1 MVKATHTAGEG
12 KVDGGTRAAIL
23 TVASRLFAQHG
34 YHGTTTR
41 EIADGV
47 GIRQPSLFHHF
58 GSKAAIMQALL
69 EHDLSTAVRRAE
81 RTARITAPAGV
92 RLYRYLVD
100 DVEHVARSPYNLAG
114 VYTEEVRASPEF
126 EVWHRKRH
134 RLHRAIER
142 MVRDGV
148 DDGEFVDMA
157 PRLVREAILGVL
169 GRTLSSYSGG
179 QAPFDGAMTD
189 QIAGFVL
196 RALLV
201 DPSALARV
209 RRAAHELET

>member
-1 MVKATHTAGEG
+1 MVKTRATTEG
-12 KVDGGTRAAIL
+12 RIDGGTRVAIL
-23 TVASRLFAQHG
+23 TIASRLFAQHG

-58 GSKAAIMQALL
+58 GSKAAIMEALL
-69 EHDLSTAVRRAE
+69 EHDLSTAVSRAE
-81 RTARITAPAGV
+81 GISRLHAPAGV
-92 RLYRYLVD
+92 RLYRYLID
-100 DVEHVARSPYNLAG
+100 DVEHVALSPYNLAG

-126 EVWHRKRH
+126 AVWHRKRH

-148 DDGEFVDMA
+148 DAGEFVELA

-179 QAPFDGAMTD
+179 QSPYDGATTD
-189 QIAGFVL
+189 QIASFIVRAVL
-196 RALLV
+196 KE
-201 DPSALARV
+201 PARLEEV
-209 RRAAHELET
+209 RRAAHELAP